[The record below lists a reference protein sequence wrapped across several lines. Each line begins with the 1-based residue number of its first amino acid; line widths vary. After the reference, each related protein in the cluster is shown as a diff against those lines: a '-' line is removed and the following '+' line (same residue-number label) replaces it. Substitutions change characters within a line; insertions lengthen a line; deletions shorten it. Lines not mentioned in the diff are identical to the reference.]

1 MARLLLLSNGH
12 GEDLSGALL
21 GQALQ
26 GLNHQ
31 VEALPLVGCGDAY
44 TNAGIAT
51 LGQAQQFSTGG
62 LGYTSLRGRL
72 TELFQGQIFYLLR
85 RVSRLLRVAHRYEL
99 VIVIGDVIPVMAA
112 WLSRRPVVT
121 YLVAYS
127 SHYEGRL
134 RLPWPCGSCLASRRF
149 LGVYSRDQRTATDLS
164 EQLQRSVQ
172 FLGNPFM
179 DPVLTP
185 KPSLPGGNQRIGLL
199 PGSRRPELEHNL
211 LLLLQVVEQLPEP
224 TLKAETLSLDLALV
238 STLDN
243 TTLAT
248 LVAARGWQL
257 QVCSDPQ
264 NTLQLV
270 CNNRRITLHRNA
282 FITVLQ
288 SSDLLL
294 CMAGTATEQAVGLA
308 KPVLQLPGKGPQFTP
323 AFAEAQRRLLGPTVF
338 CASGEPGE
346 NESLCNTAALSLE
359 LLKRSASDQSL
370 HDQCHQQAQQRL
382 GAAGGGK
389 RMAAAITGL
398 LNGSHPPEP
407 PPDRDSQN

>member
-26 GLNHQ
+26 DLNHQ

-44 TNAGIAT
+44 ANAGIAT

-85 RVSRLLRVAHRYEL
+85 RLTRLLRVAHRYEL

-112 WLSRRPVVT
+112 WLSGRPVAT

-149 LGVYSRDQRTATDLS
+149 LGVYSRDQLTARDLS
-164 EQLQRSVQ
+164 KQLQRSVQ

-185 KPSLPGGNQRIGLL
+185 KPLLPGCTQRIGLL

-211 LLLLQVVEQLPEP
+211 QLLLQVVEQLPEP
-224 TLKAETLSLDLALV
+224 ALSQGKLSLDLALV
-238 STLDN
+238 CALDN
-243 TTLAT
+243 TALAD

-257 QVCSDPQ
+257 QASSELQ
-264 NTLQLV
+264 NKLQLV
-270 CNNRRITLHRNA
+270 CGNRRITVQRNA
-282 FITVLQ
+282 FIDVLQ

-308 KPVLQLPGKGPQFTP
+308 KPVLQVPGKGPQFTP

-346 NESLCNTAALSLE
+346 NELLASTAALSLE
-359 LLKRSASDQSL
+359 LLKRIASDPTL
-370 HDQCHQQAQQRL
+370 HNQCRQQAQQRL

-389 RMAAAITGL
+389 RMAASIIGL
-398 LNGSHPPEP
+398 LSPSNPLGPQ
-407 PPDRDSQN
+407 PDQDSEN